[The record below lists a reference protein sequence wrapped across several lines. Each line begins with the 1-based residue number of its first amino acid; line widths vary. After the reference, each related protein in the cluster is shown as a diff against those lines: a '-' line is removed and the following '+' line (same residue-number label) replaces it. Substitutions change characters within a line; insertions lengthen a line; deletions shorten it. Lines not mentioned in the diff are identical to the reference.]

1 MAKVS
6 AVQRNKKRE
15 RLADKY
21 AAKRTALK
29 AIADDK
35 TVSAEERF
43 NAFQKLSQLPRN
55 SSPTRVHNRCQVTG
69 RPKGYYR
76 RFRISRIA
84 LRDLASSGQIP
95 GMTKSSW

>member
-15 RLADKY
+15 RLAAKY
-21 AAKRTALK
+21 AEKRAALK

-35 TVSAEERF
+35 SVSAEERF
-43 NAFQKLSQLPRN
+43 NAYQKLSQLPRN
-55 SSPTRVHNRCQVTG
+55 ASPTRVHNRCEVTG

-76 RFRISRIA
+76 RFKVSRIA
-84 LRDLASSGQIP
+84 LRELASSGQIP
-95 GMTKSSW
+95 GMVKSSW

>member
-15 RLADKY
+15 RLANKY
-21 AAKRTALK
+21 AAKRAALK

-35 TVSAEERF
+35 SVSAEDRF
-43 NAFQKLSQLPRN
+43 NAYQKLSQLPRN
-55 SSPTRVHNRCQVTG
+55 ASPTRVHNRCEVTG

-76 RFRISRIA
+76 RFRVSRIA
-84 LRDLASSGQIP
+84 LRELASSGQIP
-95 GMTKSSW
+95 GMVKSSW